1 MTDDVLL
8 DLQESV
14 KDTSAFS
21 TLDDYGKICF
31 NFLKL
36 LETTNPTRIIS
47 PSHNNYICFQYSKKY
62 SNKFTRPLNTDLFI
76 ENSTAFEESFCNFI
90 EFCEDIKTEKV
101 SIVDNVKWKEYL
113 ALKELL
119 KIVYTLQQSIGSIG
133 DSFDNPNQSRKR
145 VGQLFEN
152 LIKLI
157 IRKVGI
163 NCESRVVKIPIPG
176 HELYNGMILI

>member
-1 MTDDVLL
+1 MII
-8 DLQESV
+8 
-14 KDTSAFS
+14 
-21 TLDDYGKICF
+21 YKICF
-31 NFLKL
+31 NFIEL
-36 LETTNPTRIIS
+36 LETTNPTHIIS
-47 PSHNNYICFQYSKKY
+47 PSHNNFICFQYSKKY

-76 ENSTAFEESFCNFI
+76 ENSTAFEESFSNFI

-119 KIVYTLQQSIGSIG
+119 KIIYTLQQSIGSIG
-133 DSFDNPNQSRKR
+133 DSFDNPNQSRNR

-152 LIKLI
+152 LVKLI

-163 NCESRVVKIPIPG
+163 TCESRVVKIPIPG
-176 HELYNGMILI
+176 HEDYTMKYDLDLVFSRNAAVIASETRYTPV